1 MADEEKEKK
10 PEEKKPEEKPDDAVK
25 AAIEK
30 LKKRAEAAEKRAAD
44 LEKKNAEQEEA
55 LQALM
60 GDGDDKPNANAGK
73 FWSGL
78 RYIKRK
84 GG

>member
-1 MADEEKEKK
+1 MAEEEKEKN
-10 PEEKKPEEKPDDAVK
+10 PEEKKPEEKQDDAVK

-60 GDGDDKPNANAGK
+60 GDGDNHDAQAGK

>member
-1 MADEEKEKK
+1 MAEEEKEKK
-10 PEEKKPEEKPDDAVK
+10 PEEKQPDEKQDDGVK

-30 LKKRAEAAEKRAAD
+30 LKKRAEDAENRAAD

-55 LQALM
+55 LRALM
-60 GDGDDKPNANAGK
+60 DGDDKPNANAGK
-73 FWSGL
+73 FWTGL

>member
-1 MADEEKEKK
+1 MAEEEKEKNPDEKK
-10 PEEKKPEEKPDDAVK
+10 PEEKQDDGVK

-60 GDGDDKPNANAGK
+60 GDGDDQHDATAGK

-78 RYIKRK
+78 RYMKRRT
-84 GG
+84 